1 MAAGLD
7 EHCIDG
13 GEYDQAS
20 GTPLA
25 YGGRR
30 AAGGAFMG
38 GFRGVPAG
46 PIGVAVGAGA
56 GAAAGA
62 LIPESVLANN

>member
-1 MAAGLD
+1 MTKLQALLFLVAAGAL
-7 EHCIDG
+7 
-13 GEYDQAS
+13 S
-20 GTPLA
+20 GCAGDT
-25 YGGRR
+25 GKRV
-30 AAGGAFMG
+30 AGGAFMG
-38 GFRGVPAG
+38 GFLGAPAG